1 MVVVV
6 VLRVR
11 REVRNARFLIDM
23 YVFICTPYVRS
34 MPGICYSGYCC
45 TLLPNMV
52 WRAS

>member
-23 YVFICTPYVRS
+23 YVFICMYEVCRVSATVAIAVHYYPIWYGV
-34 MPGICYSGYCC
+34 
-45 TLLPNMV
+45 LV
-52 WRAS
+52 K